1 MQYRVGKTHCQ
12 GHQDPS
18 KRVSIFLGETEAN
31 VKMVS
36 INRVSISRSRTVV
49 PTEAGVVAVAH
60 ARARP
65 QRGPNFETQKAPT
78 TDYK

>member
-31 VKMVS
+31 SKMVS
-36 INRVSISRSRTVV
+36 ISGVSISRSRTVQKHTYV
-49 PTEAGVVAVAH
+49 SVFLGGSVCSGH
-60 ARARP
+60 RDG
-65 QRGPNFETQKAPT
+65 GPRLGSA
-78 TDYK
+78 